1 MYIHNFSEEVRA
13 QLLKLKSINLCSNT
27 VGQATVEMMCN
38 PPIEGVSEATKNQYL
53 SERKVLFDSLK
64 KRAKLVTKYL
74 NEMKNM
80 KSQEVEGAMYA
91 FPSIKFS
98 PKVIEVSQGKPDL
111 FYCMEVLNNTGI
123 ALVPGSGFKQKPGT
137 YHFRITTLI
146 LPDEKLESKLKAL
159 KEFND
164 KFHAKYEKVD
174 AKL

>member
-1 MYIHNFSEEVRA
+1 
-13 QLLKLKSINLCSNT
+13 
-27 VGQATVEMMCN
+27 
-38 PPIEGVSEATKNQYL
+38 
-53 SERKVLFDSLK
+53 
-64 KRAKLVTKYL
+64 
-74 NEMKNM
+74 
-80 KSQEVEGAMYA
+80 MYA

-98 PKVIEVSQGKPDL
+98 PKVIEVSGGKPDL